1 MRKAGYKIFII
12 LSVMG
17 YLISG
22 CASKNEGNATVESVE
37 ICAVATRGPQDMY
50 GSGEGKNYPKDSG
63 KNRKPEAVKHEIYED
78 YPDNGA
84 NENTGKLVVI
94 DAGHQIRADTSL
106 EPVGPGAEEMKMK
119 VSGGTKGIST
129 GMYEY
134 ELNLNVALK
143 LKDELTGRGYEVIM
157 CRETNEI
164 NISNS
169 QRAQIANDNG
179 ADAFIRI
186 HANGSENSKA
196 NGVMTICQTKD
207 NPYNGELYDSSKTL
221 SVSILDE
228 LAASTGAHK
237 EYVWETDTMSGI
249 NWCQVPVTIVEMGY
263 MTNEKE
269 DSLLATEEYQ
279 DKIAIGIANGI
290 DCYFG
295 F

>member
-1 MRKAGYKIFII
+1 MKKIGYKVFIF

-22 CASKNEGNATVESVE
+22 CAQKNEGMLEVESQTIPSE
-37 ICAVATRGPQDMY
+37 TCSPQDMY
-50 GSGEGKNYPKDSG
+50 ADKEVKNYPEKSGVHKEQNAAEHKISENSLDSG
-63 KNRKPEAVKHEIYED
+63 T
-78 YPDNGA
+78 

-106 EPVGPGAEEMKMK
+106 EPVGPGAEEMKIK
-119 VSGGTKGIST
+119 VSGGTKGVGT

-143 LKDELTGRGYEVIM
+143 LKDELIRRGYDVIM

-169 QRAQIANDNG
+169 ERAQIANDNG

-186 HANGSENSKA
+186 HANGSENSMA
-196 NGVMTICQTKD
+196 NGVMTICQTPE
-207 NPYNGELYDSSKTL
+207 NPYNGNLYDSSKTL
-221 SVSILDE
+221 STYILDE
-228 LAASTGAHK
+228 LAASTGAQK

-279 DKIAIGIANGI
+279 DKIVVGIANGI
-290 DCYFG
+290 DRFLNP
-295 F
+295 